1 MNRSPKRWTLLLVFA
16 SLTASL
22 GVSAS
27 PAAANN
33 PCNGPQER
41 ADVATLSSSQSGT
54 RHTFTVRNFGPHCA
68 TGVKLTIDVRPHP
81 GSVSASPS
89 TWSCT
94 GTQPISCALKNSK
107 LVAPPSSASSSS
119 LTIQTSNGLSGINA
133 RLTSSPTD
141 PDTSN
146 NQVWGSFGTTASSA
160 DFDAIQDQ
168 NVNVSRP
175 VAASIS
181 INQVAAGAGLAEPAA
196 PCEQPP
202 TACLTKYQVMVDTPD
217 VAVSDQWLT
226 DPNKRIAI
234 VISRKFPI
242 DLAPDPTTPVYRFV
256 DFSNTEGKTGWNSL
270 ARCDGF
276 DPNGDPNIGCLQSVS
291 IGLVD
296 LTTVLVTIEVW
307 TTHNGHYR

>member
-1 MNRSPKRWTLLLVFA
+1 MNRRARWTLLFVVFA
-16 SLTASL
+16 SLSGSL
-22 GVSAS
+22 AVSAS
-27 PAAANN
+27 PATANN
-33 PCNGPQER
+33 PCSGPQDE
-41 ADVATLSSSQSGT
+41 ADAAVLSSSQNGT

-89 TWSCT
+89 SWSCT
-94 GTQPISCALKNSK
+94 GTQSISCVLKNSK

-119 LTIQTSNGLSGINA
+119 LTIQTSNALTGIKA
-133 RLTSSPTD
+133 QVTSSPTD

-168 NVNVSRP
+168 NVNVNRP
-175 VAASIS
+175 TAASIS
-181 INQVAAGAGLAEPAA
+181 INQVATGAGLAESPA

-202 TACLTKYQVMVDTPD
+202 TACLTKYQVVVDTPD
-217 VAVSDQWLT
+217 VAVSEEWLT
-226 DPNKRIAI
+226 DPDKRITI
-234 VISRKFPI
+234 VISRKFPV
-242 DLAPDPTTPVYRFV
+242 DLAPDLTTPVYRFV
-256 DFSNTEGKTGWNSL
+256 DYSNTEGKTGWNSL

-276 DPNGDPNIGCLQSVS
+276 DGDPNIGCLRSVS
-291 IGLVD
+291 IGLAD
-296 LTTVLVTIEVW
+296 LTSVLVTIEVW